1 LDSLFFTM
9 RLTISLSETLE
20 AINEMNPY
28 EGLSEQQKSRIDK
41 ARHRVIDSIGKNMD
55 LYGITLSVGHLYGHI
70 YFKEH
75 PVTLD
80 EMAAE
85 IGMSKTSV
93 STGMRMLTD
102 LKMVHKVW
110 SKGSRKDLYEVE
122 TDWHQTF
129 ADYFAIKWRK
139 SIEQNVQALTR
150 SLAELEQL
158 LAEDGDN
165 ENLVRVVRTDMEK
178 IKNALAYY
186 RWLTR
191 LIDALE
197 TGEIFKYIPKE
208 TE

>member
-1 LDSLFFTM
+1 M
-9 RLTISLSETLE
+9 ISH
-20 AINEMNPY
+20 
-28 EGLSEQQKSRIDK
+28 EGLSDQQKARIEK
-41 ARHRVIDSIGKNMD
+41 ARHRVIDSIGKNMN

-75 PVTLD
+75 PVSLD

-85 IGMSKTSV
+85 VGMSKTSV
-93 STGMRMLTD
+93 SSGMRMLTD
-102 LKMVHKVW
+102 LKMVNKVW

-122 TDWHQTF
+122 MDWHQTF

-150 SLAELEQL
+150 SLAELKEML
-158 LAEDGDN
+158 TEDGDN
-165 ENLVRVVRTDMEK
+165 ETLVRVVSTDIRK
-178 IKNALAYY
+178 IQSALAYY

-191 LIDALE
+191 LIDVLE

-208 TE
+208 AEAEDTQ

>member
-1 LDSLFFTM
+1 M

>member
-1 LDSLFFTM
+1 M
-9 RLTISLSETLE
+9 K
-20 AINEMNPY
+20 PY
-28 EGLSEQQKSRIDK
+28 EGLTEQQIAKIEKCRN
-41 ARHRVIDSIGKNMD
+41 RVIDSIGKNMD
-55 LYGITLSVGHLYGHI
+55 LYGVTLSVGHLYGHI

-102 LKMVHKVW
+102 LKMVRKVW
-110 SKGSRKDLYEVE
+110 NKGSRKDLYEVE
-122 TDWHQTF
+122 MDWHQTF
-129 ADYFAIKWRK
+129 ADYFSIKWRK
-139 SIEQNVQALTR
+139 SIEQNVQALSK

-158 LAEDGDN
+158 LSEDRDN
-165 ENLVRVVRTDMEK
+165 ENLVRVVSADMEK

-191 LIDALE
+191 FIDALE

-208 TE
+208 AE

>member
-1 LDSLFFTM
+1 MIWFD
-9 RLTISLSETLE
+9 
-20 AINEMNPY
+20 
-28 EGLSEQQKSRIDK
+28 GLSEQQKSRIEK
-41 ARHRVIDSIGKNMD
+41 ARYRVIDSIGKNMN
-55 LYGITLSVGHLYGHI
+55 LYGITLSVGHLYGHV

-85 IGMSKTSV
+85 IGMSKTSI

-110 SKGSRKDLYEVE
+110 GKGSRKDLYEVE
-122 TDWHQTF
+122 MDWHQTF

-158 LAEDGDN
+158 LAEDRDN
-165 ENLVRVVRTDMEK
+165 ETLARGVNADMSK
-178 IKNALAYY
+178 IRSALAYY

-191 LIDALE
+191 FIDALE
-197 TGEIFKYIPKE
+197 TGEIFKYIPQE
-208 TE
+208 ADSQEPGH

>member
-1 LDSLFFTM
+1 M
-9 RLTISLSETLE
+9 IPHEE
-20 AINEMNPY
+20 
-28 EGLSEQQKSRIDK
+28 LSEQQKARIEK
-41 ARHRVIDSIGKNMD
+41 ARHRVIDSIGKNMN

-85 IGMSKTSV
+85 IGMSKTSI

-102 LKMVHKVW
+102 LKMVNKVW

-122 TDWHQTF
+122 MDWHQTF

-150 SLAELEQL
+150 SLGELEQL
-158 LAEDGDN
+158 LEEDEDN
-165 ENLVRVVRTDMEK
+165 DTLARVVSADIRK
-178 IKNALAYY
+178 IQSALSYY

-197 TGEIFKYIPKE
+197 TGGIFRYIPKE
-208 TE
+208 AESEDTQ

>member
-1 LDSLFFTM
+1 M
-9 RLTISLSETLE
+9 ISH
-20 AINEMNPY
+20 
-28 EGLSEQQKSRIDK
+28 EGLSEQQKARIEK
-41 ARHRVIDSIGKNMD
+41 ARHRVIDSIGKNMN

-102 LKMVHKVW
+102 LKMVNKVW

-122 TDWHQTF
+122 MDWHQTF

-158 LAEDGDN
+158 LAEDGGN
-165 ENLVRVVRTDMEK
+165 ETLVCVVGTDIRK
-178 IKNALAYY
+178 IKSALAYY

-208 TE
+208 AESDDTP

>member
-1 LDSLFFTM
+1 M
-9 RLTISLSETLE
+9 ISH
-20 AINEMNPY
+20 
-28 EGLSEQQKSRIDK
+28 EGLSDQQKARIEK
-41 ARHRVIDSIGKNMD
+41 ARHRVIDSIGKNMN

-75 PVTLD
+75 PVSLD

-85 IGMSKTSV
+85 MGMSKTSV

-102 LKMVHKVW
+102 LKMVNKVW

-122 TDWHQTF
+122 MDWHQTF

-150 SLAELEQL
+150 SLAELKEML
-158 LAEDGDN
+158 TEDGDN
-165 ENLVRVVRTDMEK
+165 ETLVRVVSTDIRK
-178 IKNALAYY
+178 IQSALAYY

-208 TE
+208 AESEDTK

>member
-1 LDSLFFTM
+1 M
-9 RLTISLSETLE
+9 ISHEE
-20 AINEMNPY
+20 
-28 EGLSEQQKSRIDK
+28 LSEQQKVRIEK
-41 ARHRVIDSIGKNMD
+41 ARHRVIDSIGKNMN

-85 IGMSKTSV
+85 IGMSKTSI

-102 LKMVHKVW
+102 LKMVNKVW

-122 TDWHQTF
+122 MDWHQTF
-129 ADYFAIKWRK
+129 ADYFSIKWRK

-150 SLAELEQL
+150 SLGELEQL
-158 LAEDGDN
+158 LEEDEDN
-165 ENLVRVVRTDMEK
+165 DTLARVVSADIRK
-178 IKNALAYY
+178 IQSALSYY

-208 TE
+208 AESEDTQ

>member
-1 LDSLFFTM
+1 M
-9 RLTISLSETLE
+9 ISHEE
-20 AINEMNPY
+20 
-28 EGLSEQQKSRIDK
+28 LSEQQKVRIEK
-41 ARHRVIDSIGKNMD
+41 ARHRVIDSIGKNMN

-85 IGMSKTSV
+85 IGMSKTSI

-102 LKMVHKVW
+102 LKMVNKVW

-122 TDWHQTF
+122 MDWHQTF

-150 SLAELEQL
+150 SLGELEQL
-158 LAEDGDN
+158 LEEDEDN
-165 ENLVRVVRTDMEK
+165 DTLARVVSADIRK
-178 IKNALAYY
+178 IQSALSYY

-208 TE
+208 AESEDTQ

>member
-1 LDSLFFTM
+1 M
-9 RLTISLSETLE
+9 ISH
-20 AINEMNPY
+20 
-28 EGLSEQQKSRIDK
+28 EGLSDQQKARIEK
-41 ARHRVIDSIGKNMD
+41 ARHRVIDSIGKNMN

-75 PVTLD
+75 PVSLD

-85 IGMSKTSV
+85 VGMSKTSV

-102 LKMVHKVW
+102 LKMVNKVW

-122 TDWHQTF
+122 MDWHQTF

-150 SLAELEQL
+150 SLAELKEML
-158 LAEDGDN
+158 TEDGDN
-165 ENLVRVVRTDMEK
+165 ETLVRVVSTDIRK
-178 IKNALAYY
+178 IQSALAYY

-191 LIDALE
+191 LIDVLE

-208 TE
+208 AEAEDTQ

>member
-1 LDSLFFTM
+1 M
-9 RLTISLSETLE
+9 ISH
-20 AINEMNPY
+20 
-28 EGLSEQQKSRIDK
+28 EGLSDQQKARIEK
-41 ARHRVIDSIGKNMD
+41 ARHRVIDSIGKNMN

-75 PVTLD
+75 PVSLD

-85 IGMSKTSV
+85 VGMSKTSV

-102 LKMVHKVW
+102 LKMVNKVW

-122 TDWHQTF
+122 MDWHQTF

-150 SLAELEQL
+150 SLAELKEML
-158 LAEDGDN
+158 TEDGDN
-165 ENLVRVVRTDMEK
+165 ETLVRVVSTDIRK
-178 IKNALAYY
+178 IQSALAYY

-208 TE
+208 AESEDTK

>member
-1 LDSLFFTM
+1 M
-9 RLTISLSETLE
+9 ISHEE
-20 AINEMNPY
+20 
-28 EGLSEQQKSRIDK
+28 LSEQQKVRIEK
-41 ARHRVIDSIGKNMD
+41 ARHRVIDSIGKNMN

-85 IGMSKTSV
+85 IGMSKTSI

-102 LKMVHKVW
+102 LKMVNKVW

-122 TDWHQTF
+122 MDWHQTF

-150 SLAELEQL
+150 SMAELEQL
-158 LAEDGDN
+158 LAEDGGNDI
-165 ENLVRVVRTDMEK
+165 LVRVVSTDIRK
-178 IKNALAYY
+178 IQSALSYY

-197 TGEIFKYIPKE
+197 TGEIFRYIPKE
-208 TE
+208 AESEDTQ

>member
-1 LDSLFFTM
+1 M
-9 RLTISLSETLE
+9 ISHEE
-20 AINEMNPY
+20 
-28 EGLSEQQKSRIDK
+28 LSEQQKVRIEK
-41 ARHRVIDSIGKNMD
+41 ARHRVIDSIGKNMN

-85 IGMSKTSV
+85 VGMSKTSI

-102 LKMVHKVW
+102 LKMVNKVW

-122 TDWHQTF
+122 MDWHQTF
-129 ADYFAIKWRK
+129 ADYFSIKWRK

-150 SLAELEQL
+150 SLGELEQL
-158 LAEDGDN
+158 LEEDEDN
-165 ENLVRVVRTDMEK
+165 DTLARVVSADIRK
-178 IKNALAYY
+178 IQSALSYY

-208 TE
+208 AESEDTQ

>member
-1 LDSLFFTM
+1 M
-9 RLTISLSETLE
+9 ISH
-20 AINEMNPY
+20 
-28 EGLSEQQKSRIDK
+28 EGLSEQQKARIEK
-41 ARHRVIDSIGKNMD
+41 ARHRVIDSIGKNMN

-102 LKMVHKVW
+102 LKMVNKVW

-122 TDWHQTF
+122 MDWHQTF

-158 LAEDGDN
+158 LAEDGGN
-165 ENLVRVVRTDMEK
+165 ETLVRVVGTDIRK
-178 IKNALAYY
+178 IKSALAYY

-208 TE
+208 AESDDTP

>member
-1 LDSLFFTM
+1 M
-9 RLTISLSETLE
+9 IPHEE
-20 AINEMNPY
+20 
-28 EGLSEQQKSRIDK
+28 LSEQQKARIEK
-41 ARHRVIDSIGKNMD
+41 ARHRVIDSIGKNMN

-85 IGMSKTSV
+85 IGMSKTSI

-102 LKMVHKVW
+102 LKMVNKVW

-122 TDWHQTF
+122 MDWHQTF

-150 SLAELEQL
+150 SMAELEQL
-158 LAEDGDN
+158 LAEDGGNDI
-165 ENLVRVVRTDMEK
+165 LVRVVSTDIRK
-178 IKNALAYY
+178 IQSALSYY

-197 TGEIFKYIPKE
+197 TGEIFRYIPKE
-208 TE
+208 AESEDTQ

>member
-1 LDSLFFTM
+1 M
-9 RLTISLSETLE
+9 ISH
-20 AINEMNPY
+20 
-28 EGLSEQQKSRIDK
+28 EGLSDQQKARIEK
-41 ARHRVIDSIGKNMD
+41 ARHRVIDSIGKSMN

-75 PVTLD
+75 PVSLD

-85 IGMSKTSV
+85 VGMSKTSV

-102 LKMVHKVW
+102 LKMVNKVW

-122 TDWHQTF
+122 MDWHQTF

-150 SLAELEQL
+150 SLAELKEML
-158 LAEDGDN
+158 TEDGDN
-165 ENLVRVVRTDMEK
+165 ETLVRVVSTDIRK
-178 IKNALAYY
+178 IQSALAYY

-191 LIDALE
+191 LIDVLE

-208 TE
+208 AEAEDTQ